1 MHSLGKEKPA
11 VPTKKHMQ
19 IKQFNLDLFSL
30 ISCPTWLHRTLLEKK
45 LNEAGNRDTT
55 QISS

>member
-1 MHSLGKEKPA
+1 M
-11 VPTKKHMQ
+11 PTKKHMQ